1 MTAPRTDGTGAF
13 PAPSRTLAALRAASP
28 LVHNVTNY
36 VAMDVVANA
45 LLAVGA
51 SPLMAHALE
60 EVDEIVALAHAV
72 AVNIGTLSPPW
83 VEGMHRAAARA
94 RALGKPWVLDP
105 VGVGATRYRTETA
118 RALATEHRPTVVRG
132 NASEVL
138 ALAGAVLGSAAGG
151 ATRGV
156 DSAHGSGEA
165 RAAAAALA
173 RALACVVAVTGAVDY
188 VTDGA
193 RTLAVSNGHPLMARV
208 TALGCTATA
217 VVAACL
223 AVAPAATGGDALVAT
238 AHALALMGACG
249 ERAAEGAAGP
259 GTLRLRFVDALY
271 ALTPPEL
278 DAAARVAAADVVA

>member
-1 MTAPRTDGTGAF
+1 M
-13 PAPSRTLAALRAASP
+13 PAPSHTLVALRAASP

-36 VAMDVVANA
+36 VSMDIVANA

-72 AVNIGTLSPPW
+72 AVNIGTLSPHW

-138 ALAGAVLGSAAGG
+138 ALAGATIGT
-151 ATRGV
+151 TRGV
-156 DSAHGSGEA
+156 DSTHASAEA
-165 RAAAAALA
+165 RDAAGALA
-173 RALACVVAVTGAVDY
+173 RELGCVVAVTGAVDY

-217 VVAACL
+217 LVAACV
-223 AVAPAATGGDALVAT
+223 AVADDPLAAT
-238 AHALALMGACG
+238 AHALAVMGVCG
-249 ERAAEGAAGP
+249 ERAAEGSPGP
-259 GTLRLRFVDALY
+259 GTFRVRFVDALHALAPQSLDRHAHVE
-271 ALTPPEL
+271 ALT
-278 DAAARVAAADVVA
+278 